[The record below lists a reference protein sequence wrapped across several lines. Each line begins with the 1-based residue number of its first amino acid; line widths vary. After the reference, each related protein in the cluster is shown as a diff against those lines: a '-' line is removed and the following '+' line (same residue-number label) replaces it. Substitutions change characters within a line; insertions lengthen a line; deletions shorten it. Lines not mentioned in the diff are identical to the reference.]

1 MDVGIFEPGFFG
13 GITSSTRPCGF
24 APAKVESR
32 ILEFGGTREELEQEK
47 KWVKAAKD
55 LLERARQFKNRGGSL
70 KAPEYEKLF
79 QQANSLGAPLVPEF
93 NALFENYNK

>member
-1 MDVGIFEPGFFG
+1 MISIFCRNQYR
-13 GITSSTRPCGF
+13 T
-24 APAKVESR
+24 ALLAKNAARASKLEGR